1 MSLTDRTLI
10 ELLEYVRRNA
20 TLPGP
25 CIEEAPGP
33 NFCNPVERGFRP
45 REDDED
51 TVSIELVPPSEVL
64 NEEGTPPSGTTP

>member
-33 NFCNPVERGFRP
+33 SFCNPVERGLRP

-64 NEEGTPPSGTTP
+64 SEEGTPPSGTP